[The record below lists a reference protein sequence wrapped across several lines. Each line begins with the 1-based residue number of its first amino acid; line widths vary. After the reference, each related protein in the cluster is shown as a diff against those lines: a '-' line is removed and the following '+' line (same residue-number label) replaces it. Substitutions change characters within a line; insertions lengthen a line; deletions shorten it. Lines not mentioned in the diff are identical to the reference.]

1 MDEGYREEI
10 QALSYIMSFTNFND
24 RSAEIMEKANGEYA
38 EIREEMKA
46 VGGKTPAEKKS
57 LKKKMDLLHSKL
69 NIEMGNV
76 SAVYN
81 YTLKNKGFDDVKEW
95 AHKYLGRLQEKKM
108 DVEEEMIILS
118 DIMEKEDHNLGKE

>member
-1 MDEGYREEI
+1 MDEGYREEL
-10 QALSYIMSFTNFND
+10 QALSYIMSFTKFND
-24 RSAEIMEKANGEYA
+24 RSAEIMEKASNEYS

-46 VGGKTPAEKKS
+46 VRGKTPAEKKS

-81 YTLKNKGFDDVKEW
+81 YTVKNEGFDDVKEW
-95 AHKYLGRLQEKKM
+95 ACKYLGLLQEKKM

-118 DIMEKEDHNLGKE
+118 DIMEKEHNLGKE

>member
-1 MDEGYREEI
+1 MDEGYREEL
-10 QALSYIMSFTNFND
+10 QALSYIMSFTKFND
-24 RSAEIMEKANGEYA
+24 RSAEIMEKASNEYT

-46 VGGKTPAEKKS
+46 VRGKTPAEKKS

-81 YTLKNKGFDDVKEW
+81 YTVKNKGFDDVKEW
-95 AHKYLGRLQEKKM
+95 AYKYLGLLQEKKM

-118 DIMEKEDHNLGKE
+118 DIMEKHNLGKE

>member
-1 MDEGYREEI
+1 
-10 QALSYIMSFTNFND
+10 MSFTKFND
-24 RSAEIMEKANGEYA
+24 RSAEIMEKASNEYS
-38 EIREEMKA
+38 EIREEMKT
-46 VGGKTPAEKKS
+46 VRGKTPAEKKS

-81 YTLKNKGFDDVKEW
+81 YTVKNEGFDDVKEW
-95 AHKYLGRLQEKKM
+95 AYKYLGLLQEKKM

-118 DIMEKEDHNLGKE
+118 DIMEKEKHNLGKE